1 MPPKVQVD
9 NRLQVS
15 YRRYSS
21 KSFQRTLS
29 DVRTRFCAQVS
40 LAEELLPLNVVRDF
54 YLRHDAYAR
63 LALEYPDAT
72 VHRDALPWA
81 TVRAYRETFAGEP
94 MPSTVAVCMKSALSR
109 ARRVAAQGFVSMPRA
124 CASATL
130 VCAYASLQCE
140 NLFRRQCWFRSA
152 VPEASRSF
160 RDVYPTID
168 FQFWVK
174 YGSWSRCPHCGVMHY
189 NDKYFSHQ
197 VYDDK
202 ATSSTPAE
210 SVGMRQ
216 HIPDDPVEHSDG
228 NVGVTSR
235 WWYLSGMYHPEAH
248 CGACTKPE
256 AVAEARA
263 GETFLDRIQRIRKR
277 KYAAAGS
284 TSARGEAG
292 QSAVASK
299 ELYRVP
305 CVDLSSR
312 HLLSS
317 NCIFWPRYCQ
327 GSFVLMDK
335 PGDCML
341 ELTEEESRA
350 LTVVVLVTKT
360 KSQTYGAAHHAN
372 LKKVRVS

>member
-9 NRLQVS
+9 IKLTERVN
-15 YRRYSS
+15 YRT
-21 KSFQRTLS
+21 KVFQRTLS

-63 LALEYPDAT
+63 LALEFPDAT

-109 ARRVAAQGFVSMPRA
+109 ARQVAAHGFVSVPRA

-140 NLFRRQCWFRSA
+140 NLFRQQCWFRSS
-152 VPEASRSF
+152 VPAASRSF
-160 RDVYPTID
+160 RDVYPTVD

-256 AVAEARA
+256 AIAEARA

-284 TSARGEAG
+284 LSARGVAG
-292 QSAVASK
+292 QSVVSSQ

-312 HLLSS
+312 DVLSS

-327 GSFVLMDK
+327 REFVLMDK

-360 KSQTYGAAHHAN
+360 QSQTYGAAHHAN
-372 LKKVRVS
+372 LKKVCVA